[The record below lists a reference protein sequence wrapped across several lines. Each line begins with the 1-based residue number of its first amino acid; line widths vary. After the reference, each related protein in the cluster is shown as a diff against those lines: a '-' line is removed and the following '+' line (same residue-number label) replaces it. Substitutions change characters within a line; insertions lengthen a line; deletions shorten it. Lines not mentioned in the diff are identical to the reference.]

1 MTGATLQ
8 RKVVYAMTPPLRL
21 PGSIRRYAGTPAR
34 RHALAILA
42 GLGLF
47 AWPLQAQ
54 QAPPP
59 SQAAAALQQAIQQ
72 DPGVAGLIRQRLSA
86 SGMSPDQVRAR
97 LQASGYTAT
106 LLDAYMGTQNPNAPP
121 ATPGAREAAAIQA
134 LGLPPISVT
143 VQALPVDTG
152 LVNAA
157 QQAAPGG
164 QPSAI
169 FGVDVFRRT
178 TTQFLPMLA
187 GPVPPDYRL
196 GAGDQLVLILTGDV
210 ENAYSLAVTREGF
223 VIIPQ
228 VGQLYVANLTLDQLR
243 SLLYTRLGRVY
254 SGLRRGPGATAHFD
268 VSVAAVSAVQT
279 YVVGEVNQPGAYQIS
294 SLGTVLTALYAAGG
308 VTDRA
313 NVRRIEVRRGGMVA
327 ATFDL
332 YDYLLRGDTR
342 NDIRVQTGDVVFVGL
357 HGTRVDVRGAVMRA
371 SIYEL
376 TERETLTDL
385 LGAAGGFRPNA
396 ALQRLSIERIV
407 PPEQRTPEGPQRVV
421 VDVPLTRGADG
432 RASVPP
438 FPVQDGDVVTVDAL
452 SDALRDFV
460 QIQGNVYQPGRFAFL
475 AGMRL
480 SQLVRLAGGFQPAT
494 YSARAHIDRLDQ
506 ADQTRYVV
514 PVQLPQ
520 DSAAPWPSDPLL
532 QDRDVVTIYGRT
544 EFRTDIT
551 VSITGMVNR
560 PGQFPWREGMTLRD
574 LVLMARG
581 PRMGAELRE
590 AEIAR
595 LPADR
600 SLGQLATAVRVA
612 LDSTYLFDRDSLG
625 RYVGPPGLAFRTS
638 GAPEV
643 SLQPYDNVLIL
654 RQPDFE
660 MQRTV
665 EVQGEVVY
673 PGTYALRTKG
683 DRLAD
688 LFERAGGL
696 TPRAYPDGIRFV
708 RALNGAGRINID
720 LPNALRDRS
729 SRDNV
734 ILQPGDSVLVPEY
747 QPSVRVVGA
756 VNSPGSVLYRQGKGL
771 GYYVD
776 AAGGTTRLAVGGR
789 ASVRQ
794 ANGEVQTRGRFL
806 FWRTDPEPGPGAE
819 VLVPARDPADKTDW
833 VAITGGL
840 AQILG
845 SMVAIIVVVS
855 KL

>member
-1 MTGATLQ
+1 
-8 RKVVYAMTPPLRL
+8 
-21 PGSIRRYAGTPAR
+21 
-34 RHALAILA
+34 
-42 GLGLF
+42 
-47 AWPLQAQ
+47 
-54 QAPPP
+54 
-59 SQAAAALQQAIQQ
+59 
-72 DPGVAGLIRQRLSA
+72 
-86 SGMSPDQVRAR
+86 MSPDQVRAR
-97 LQASGYTAT
+97 LQASGYPAT
-106 LLDAYMGTQNPNAPP
+106 LLDAYLGAPNPNGPA
-121 ATPGAREAAAIQA
+121 ATPGSQEVSAIQA
-134 LGLPPISVT
+134 LGLPAISVP
-143 VQALPVDTG
+143 VRLPVDTG
-152 LVNAA
+152 LVRAA
-157 QQAAPGG
+157 EQAAPAE
-164 QPSAI
+164 QPSGI

-279 YVVGEVNQPGAYQIS
+279 YVVGEVSQPGAYQIS

-313 NVRRIEVRRGGMVA
+313 NVRRIEVRRGGTVA

-342 NDIRVQTGDVVFVGL
+342 NDIRVETGDVVFVGL
-357 HGTRVDVRGAVMRA
+357 HGTRVDVKGAVMRA
-371 SIYEL
+371 SVYEL

-385 LGAAGGFRPNA
+385 LAAAGGFRPDA
-396 ALQRLSIERIV
+396 ALQRVSIERIV
-407 PPEQRTPEGPQRVV
+407 PSEQRTPEGPQRVV
-421 VDVPLTRGADG
+421 VDVPLTRGTDG

-452 SDALRDFV
+452 SDSLRDYV

-506 ADQTRYVV
+506 ADQTRNVV

-544 EFRTDIT
+544 EFRSDIT

-560 PGQFPWREGMTLRD
+560 PGRFPWREGMTLRD

-581 PRMGAELRE
+581 PGLGAELRE

-600 SLGQLATAVRVA
+600 SLGQLATTVRVA

-625 RYVGPPGLAFRTS
+625 RYVGPPGLAFPAS
-638 GAPEV
+638 GAPEAR
-643 SLQPYDNVLIL
+643 LQPYDNVLIL

-660 MQRTV
+660 LQRSVTV
-665 EVQGEVVY
+665 EGEVRY

-688 LFERAGGL
+688 LIDRGGGL

-720 LPNALRDRS
+720 LPNALRDRN

-734 ILQPGDSVLVPEY
+734 ILQPGDSVFVPEY

-806 FWRTDPEPGPGAE
+806 FWRNDPEPGPGAE